1 MALNLFAVFKCEL
14 PYLSRRVDAEARA
27 NAAAPIGDTP
37 AEPVR
42 GVPAAK
48 ATTPHRGRNNAW
60 ASALNFDLA
69 QRQPGAVHKCAA
81 MSRKDQFGSFDYLEW
96 LSIGVVVACIAIVG
110 YMVMKLITE
119 GG

>member
-1 MALNLFAVFKCEL
+1 MALNPFAIFKCEL
-14 PYLSRRVDAEARA
+14 PHYHAELMPMARA
-27 NAAAPIGDTP
+27 NTAAPIGDTP
-37 AEPVR
+37 AKPVR